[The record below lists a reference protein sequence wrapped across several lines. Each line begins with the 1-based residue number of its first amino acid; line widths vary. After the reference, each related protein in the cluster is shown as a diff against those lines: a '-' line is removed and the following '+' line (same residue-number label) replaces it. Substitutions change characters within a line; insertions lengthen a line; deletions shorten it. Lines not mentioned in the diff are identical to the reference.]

1 MIDFELAKFYRKNGE
16 HIPYKSIKTHIKGN
30 THFIS
35 ININEK
41 IEASRRDD
49 IESLGYNLIYFM
61 KGELPWSKERKIFD
75 ILQMKMN
82 TNLDILCEGLPD
94 EFKEFIDYGRKL
106 RFEERP
112 DYSYL
117 KKLLIKAAEKNGIDL
132 DNVEYDWISLER
144 KKKEASKKICE
155 KDTKEN
161 MMNFGE
167 KEDNKEEK
175 SDGNNINMIVN
186 EKDKEL
192 KVEEDIQVKK
202 NEEMDKKEE
211 INTEGNKNG
220 NIGLNKEK
228 VKKEERKEENKELV
242 NEEINDKV
250 NIREKLE
257 EEKQSIE
264 ISQKK

>member
-82 TNLDILCEGLPD
+82 TSLDILCEGLPD
-94 EFKEFIDYGRKL
+94 EFKEFIDYGRRL

-144 KKKEASKKICE
+144 KKKESSQNICK

-167 KEDNKEEK
+167 KEVNKEEK
-175 SDGNNINMIVN
+175 NDGNNINMIVN

-192 KVEEDIQVKK
+192 KVEEDNQVKK

-211 INTEGNKNG
+211 LNTEGSKNE
-220 NIGLNKEK
+220 NIGLNKGK
-228 VKKEERKEENKELV
+228 VKNEERKEENKELV

-250 NIREKLE
+250 NIIEKCVEEKLR
-257 EEKQSIE
+257 KIFL
-264 ISQKK
+264 